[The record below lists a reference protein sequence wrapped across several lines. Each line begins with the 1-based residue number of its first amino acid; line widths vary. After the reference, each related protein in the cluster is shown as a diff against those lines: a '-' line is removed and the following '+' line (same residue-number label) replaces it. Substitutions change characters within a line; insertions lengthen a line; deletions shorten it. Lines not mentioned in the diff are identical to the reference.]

1 MKTIR
6 EIRDETNE
14 IYTKSSH
21 YIAEVFLAIGAIVA
35 IAKGVLDLIGVQVGL
50 SSIVML
56 SVLFSPLELGMI
68 KASLLACD
76 RQAKQVKTNEFT
88 LMGLKN
94 YFKIFVPFVGRSLLI
109 YVIEALILVIFIYA
123 STGTISILPTFLQGV
138 LSGNLESILSNNTI
152 TLSFGMLAGVI
163 LALVAAFFAEA
174 YLGLS
179 YYFVVEDEMS
189 LGESL
194 SASIYCMRGNITK
207 YIGIKLV
214 YIIPTIIALV
224 GVNVFSIAFRTM
236 FQQLV
241 AIVPGVPIV
250 VFNLMLVVINSIVS
264 AFLSVILYKVKE
276 SISFALLYRDLK
288 NAYYE

>member
-1 MKTIR
+1 MR
-6 EIRDETNE
+6 EKKLI
-14 IYTKSSH
+14 
-21 YIAEVFLAIGAIVA
+21 A
-35 IAKGVLDLIGVQVGL
+35 IAGGIGSGKSVVSSILRVVGFCVYDCDSEAKRLMNESQEIKDDLILNFG
-50 SSIVML
+50 I
-56 SVLFSPLELGMI
+56 
-68 KASLLACD
+68 
-76 RQAKQVKTNEFT
+76 
-88 LMGLKN
+88 
-94 YFKIFVPFVGRSLLI
+94 
-109 YVIEALILVIFIYA
+109 
-123 STGTISILPTFLQGV
+123 
-138 LSGNLESILSNNTI
+138 ESILSNDTL

-163 LALVAAFFAEA
+163 LALVVAFFAEA

-194 SASIYCMRGNITK
+194 SASVYCMRGNITK

-250 VFNLMLVVINSIVS
+250 VFNLMLVVINAIVS
-264 AFLSVILYKVKE
+264 AFLSTILYKVKE